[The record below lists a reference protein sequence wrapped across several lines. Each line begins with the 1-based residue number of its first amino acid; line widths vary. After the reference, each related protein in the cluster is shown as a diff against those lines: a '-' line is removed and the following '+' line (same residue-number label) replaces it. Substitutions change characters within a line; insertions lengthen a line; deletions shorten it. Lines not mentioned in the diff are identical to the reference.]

1 MSVITNLVARPLAA
15 RVILRPGTLED
26 AEACGHICHEA
37 FTAVASAHGFPSDY
51 PTPEVGIGLAT
62 LLLAHPGFFSVVAE
76 CDGRIVGSAFLD
88 ERAPVAGMGPVS
100 VAPDAQNSGIGR
112 LLMRH
117 ALDRVGEQGFA
128 GVRLLQA
135 AYHNRSL
142 GLFASLGFQVRDVV
156 ACMQGTPIGAEIPGC
171 RVRTAVAADQEVCN
185 QVCREVHGYDRGGEL
200 RDAIVQGSAMVVE
213 RGDAITGYSTAVGF
227 LGHAVGETNRELQ
240 ALIGAARAFEGP
252 GILVPVRNAVLFQW
266 CLQHGLR
273 VVSLLILMSV
283 GLYQE
288 PTGASIPSVLS

>member
-135 AYHNRSL
+135 AYHNRAL

-156 ACMQGTPIGAEIPGC
+156 ACMQGPAIGVAIPD
-171 RVRTAVAADQEVCN
+171 RIVRPALAADQEACHRI
-185 QVCREVHGYDRGGEL
+185 CRTVHGYERGGEL
-200 RDAIVQGSAMVVE
+200 RDAIVQGSAVVVE
-213 RGDAITGYSTAVGF
+213 RSGEITGYATAMGF
-227 LGHAVGETNRELQ
+227 LGHAVGTTAEDLE
-240 ALIGAARAFEGP
+240 ALIGATKAFEGP
-252 GILVPVRNAVLFQW
+252 GILVPVRNATLFWW
-266 CLQHGLR
+266 CLVQGLR
-273 VVSLLILMSV
+273 VVSLMTQMSV
-283 GLYQE
+283 GQYQE
-288 PTGASIPSVLS
+288 SAGVYMPSVLS